1 MQAKLHVINLRGRWL
16 VTTTPM
22 VESINSKGILASFA
36 DREHAEEWLARYLEW
51 RAELA
56 A

>member
-1 MQAKLHVINLRGRWL
+1 MQAKPHIIELRGRWL

-22 VESINSKGILASFA
+22 VESINSPGILASFA
-36 DREHAEEWLARYLEW
+36 DREHAEAWLARYMEW
-51 RAELA
+51 RSGLA

>member
-1 MQAKLHVINLRGRWL
+1 MQAKPHVSNLRGRWL
-16 VTTTPM
+16 VTTKPM
-22 VESINSKGILASFA
+22 VESINSPDILASFA
-36 DREHAEEWLARYLEW
+36 DREHAETWLARYLEW

>member
-22 VESINSKGILASFA
+22 VESINSPGILASFA
-36 DREHAEEWLARYLEW
+36 DREHAEAWRDRYMQW
-51 RAELA
+51 RSGLA

>member
-1 MQAKLHVINLRGRWL
+1 MQANPQVINLRGRWL

-22 VESINSKGILASFA
+22 VESINSPGILASFA
-36 DREHAEEWLARYLEW
+36 YREHAEAWLARYMEW
-51 RAELA
+51 RSGLA

>member
-1 MQAKLHVINLRGRWL
+1 MQANPHIVQIQGRW
-16 VTTTPM
+16 VATTSPGS
-22 VESINSKGILASFA
+22 EARNNAGILASFA
-36 DREHAEEWLARYLEW
+36 DREHAEAWLARYLEW

>member
-1 MQAKLHVINLRGRWL
+1 MQANPQVVNLRGRWL
-16 VTTTPM
+16 VTTQPM
-22 VESINSKGILASFA
+22 VESINSKGILASFG
-36 DREHAEEWLARYLEW
+36 DREHAEAWRERYLEW

>member
-1 MQAKLHVINLRGRWL
+1 MQAKPQVINLRGRWL
-16 VTTTPM
+16 VTTKPM
-22 VESINSKGILASFA
+22 VESINSPGILASFA
-36 DREHAEEWLARYLEW
+36 DREHAEAWLEHHLQW

>member
-1 MQAKLHVINLRGRWL
+1 MQANPRVINLRGRWI

-22 VESINSKGILASFA
+22 VESINSPGILASFA
-36 DREHAEEWLARYLEW
+36 DREHAEAWLARYMEW
-51 RAELA
+51 RAGLA

>member
-1 MQAKLHVINLRGRWL
+1 MQANPRVIQVQDRWL
-16 VTTTPM
+16 VTNTPM
-22 VESINSKGILASFA
+22 VESINSPGILASFA
-36 DREHAEEWLARYLEW
+36 DREHAEAWLARYLQW

>member
-1 MQAKLHVINLRGRWL
+1 MQAKPHIIELRGRWV
-16 VTTTPM
+16 VTTQPM
-22 VESINSKGILASFA
+22 VESINSKGILASFG
-36 DREHAEEWLARYLEW
+36 DREHAEAWLARYLQW